1 MNKGSRNVAFVLQVN
16 RGTKVRRDWC
26 LCATLSV
33 KSALACTLERDVD
46 RYTWNLSSRAS
57 RAVGSRAPSRSR
69 SRRQCRFFGLPS
81 TCSRGPRP
89 GGVLRPGIARDSQS
103 GWLFSLSEA
112 GRGGGGG
119 SRTHNYLG
127 RLGTAVPVDP
137 CCPGGGCWAPEMQ
150 ISKTQNKN
158 MSSYL
163 SNLFFHIDC
172 MLK

>member
-112 GRGGGGG
+112 GRVGRGGLTYSQLPRSPG
-119 SRTHNYLG
+119 H
-127 RLGTAVPVDP
+127 
-137 CCPGGGCWAPEMQ
+137 CCPRRPV
-150 ISKTQNKN
+150 
-158 MSSYL
+158 L
-163 SNLFFHIDC
+163 SRRWPLGS
-172 MLK
+172 